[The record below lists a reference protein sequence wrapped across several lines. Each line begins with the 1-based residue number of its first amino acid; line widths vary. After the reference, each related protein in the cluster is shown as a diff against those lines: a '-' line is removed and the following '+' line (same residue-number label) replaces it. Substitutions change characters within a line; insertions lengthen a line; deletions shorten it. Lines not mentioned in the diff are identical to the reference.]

1 MEKLKQVLLRILA
14 AFAASGL
21 GVVGAGTIA
30 GVPLWK
36 AIMMAGIGG
45 VATVVERLARLYLD
59 DGNLSTDDIN
69 AAFGVINKG
78 SAVEEEEPAAE
89 EESAVPAKKG

>member
-1 MEKLKQVLLRILA
+1 MIRQITLRILA

-21 GVVGAGTIA
+21 GVVGAGSIA

-36 AIMMAGIGG
+36 ATLMAGIGG

-59 DGNLSTDDIN
+59 DGNLSAKDIDM
-69 AAFGVINKG
+69 AFGVIQKVPG
-78 SAVEEEEPAAE
+78 TGPEEPAKA
-89 EESAVPAKKG
+89 

>member
-59 DGNLSTDDIN
+59 DGNLSTEDIN
-69 AAFGVINKG
+69 AAFGVINQG
-78 SAVEEEEPAAE
+78 APAAEAPAVVEEE
-89 EESAVPAKKG
+89 STVVAKKG

>member
-1 MEKLKQVLLRILA
+1 LIRQITLRILA

-21 GVVGAGTIA
+21 GVVGAGSIA

-36 AIMMAGIGG
+36 ATLMAGIGG

-59 DGNLSTDDIN
+59 DGNLSAKDIDM
-69 AAFGVINKG
+69 AFGVIQKVPG
-78 SAVEEEEPAAE
+78 TEPEEPAKA
-89 EESAVPAKKG
+89 

>member
-1 MEKLKQVLLRILA
+1 LIKQISLRILA

-21 GVVGAGTIA
+21 GVVGAGSIA

-36 AIMMAGIGG
+36 ATLMAGIGG

-59 DGNLSTDDIN
+59 DGNLSAKDIDM
-69 AAFGVINKG
+69 AFGVIQKVPE
-78 SAVEEEEPAAE
+78 ATQPEKE
-89 EESAVPAKKG
+89 EESAK

>member
-1 MEKLKQVLLRILA
+1 MDKLKQVLLRILA

-36 AIMMAGIGG
+36 AVMMAGIGG

-69 AAFGVINKG
+69 AAFGVINKT
-78 SAVEEEEPAAE
+78 APAEEPAVVEEE
-89 EESAVPAKKG
+89 STVVAKKG